1 MASYKDSALQGYSHF
16 EGKWGLTFQVIFLY
30 SLCLTQDTK
39 NITSW
44 LDVKLN
50 KPASLYHCII
60 SFINLQ
66 QGENETNDTFKMP
79 WDNVFDTMDMDGG

>member
-1 MASYKDSALQGYSHF
+1 MK
-16 EGKWGLTFQVIFLY
+16 
-30 SLCLTQDTK
+30 
-39 NITSW
+39 ITAV
-44 LDVKLN
+44 LDGKLN
-50 KPASLYHCII
+50 NPASLYHCII